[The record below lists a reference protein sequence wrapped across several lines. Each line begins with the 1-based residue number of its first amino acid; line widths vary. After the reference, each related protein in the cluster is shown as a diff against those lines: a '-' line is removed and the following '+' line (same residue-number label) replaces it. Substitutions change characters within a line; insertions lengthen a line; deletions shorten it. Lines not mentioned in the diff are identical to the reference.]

1 MTQTTIR
8 DFTGEVVLP
17 GDAAYDGHREVWN
30 AMVDRRPAII
40 ARCES
45 ATDVAAALA
54 FGRAEG
60 IEIGVKGG
68 GHGVAG
74 FCVPDG
80 GLMIDLSPM
89 GSVDVD
95 PEARRARVGG
105 GALLGRLDAATEPHG
120 LATTAGNVSH
130 TGVGGLTLGGG
141 MGWLARQFGLACDN
155 VVAYTVVTVDG
166 DILVAS
172 EDEHADL
179 FWALRG
185 GGGNFGVVTE
195 FEFRLHPITGRALV
209 SELMFEPGQAMDPI
223 RRWRELLPGAPRPA
237 TLTVDIWTPKSTA
250 DLPPMLAGRPLVTV
264 GFVWV
269 GEMDEAR
276 AYHAEFLKA
285 IGRPSLERVEEMSY
299 VELQSQGDMAHVHGT
314 RRYASGHD
322 LIEISDAAIEAFLS
336 RGAEDGAD
344 PQMLPNSG
352 FQGYGGAIAD
362 VPAEASAYS
371 QRDTLAEWFAGQGW
385 TDPGED
391 AARIAA
397 ARAAGAA
404 MAPFASGVYV
414 NAIADE
420 GESGIR
426 RAYRPENLVRLR
438 ELKRRYDRDNVL
450 HLNQN
455 IRPVDQATH

>member
-8 DFTGEVVLP
+8 DLTGEVVLP

-30 AMVDRRPAII
+30 AMVDRRPAIV
-40 ARCES
+40 ARCQS

-60 IEIGVKGG
+60 LEIGVKGG

-74 FCVPDG
+74 HCVPDG
-80 GLMIDLSPM
+80 GLMIDLTPM
-89 GSVDVD
+89 GSVEVD

-105 GALLGRLDAATEPHG
+105 GALLRTLDEATEPYG

-155 VVAYTVVTVDG
+155 VASFTVVTVDG
-166 DILVAS
+166 EILVAS
-172 EDEHADL
+172 EDEHADV

-185 GGGNFGVVTE
+185 GGGNFGIVTE
-195 FEFRLHPITGRALV
+195 FEFRLYPISGRALV
-209 SELMFEPGQAMDPI
+209 SELIFEPAQATEPI
-223 RRWRELLPGAPRPA
+223 RRWRELLPAAPRPT
-237 TLTVDIWTPKSTA
+237 TLTLDIWNPKSTA
-250 DLPPMLAGRPLVTV
+250 DLPPMLIGRPLVSV

-269 GEMDEAR
+269 GEMEEAR
-276 AYHAEFLKA
+276 GYHATFLEA
-285 IGRPSLERVEEMSY
+285 IGRPTLERVEEMSY
-299 VELQSQGDMAHVHGT
+299 VELQSQGDAAHVHGT

-322 LIEISDAAIEAFLS
+322 LVELSDGAIEAFLS
-336 RGAEDGAD
+336 RGAADRAD
-344 PQMLPNSG
+344 PSMLPSCG
-352 FQGYGGAIAD
+352 FQAYGGAIAD
-362 VPAEASAYS
+362 VPNEASAFS
-371 QRDTLAEWFAGQGW
+371 QRDTLIEWFAGQGW
-385 TDPGED
+385 IDPSED
-391 AARIAA
+391 DARIAA

-414 NAIADE
+414 NALAEE
-420 GESGIR
+420 GEGVVR
-426 RAYRPENLVRLR
+426 RAYRPGNLARLR
-438 ELKRRYDRDNVL
+438 ELKRLYDPDNVL

-455 IRPVDQATH
+455 IRPES